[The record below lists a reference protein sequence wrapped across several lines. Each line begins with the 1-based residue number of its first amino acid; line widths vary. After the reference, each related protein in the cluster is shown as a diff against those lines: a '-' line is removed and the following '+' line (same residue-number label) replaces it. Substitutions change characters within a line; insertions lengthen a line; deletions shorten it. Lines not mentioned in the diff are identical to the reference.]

1 METAINTHTNKSLYA
16 KRPIWQWVALYI
28 VVGAIVYGALYLFF
42 INKGYGYMNMSSP
55 SQQTQ
60 QQNPY

>member
-1 METAINTHTNKSLYA
+1 METAINTHTKKSLYA
-16 KRPIWQWVALYI
+16 KRPIWQWVAIYI
-28 VVGAIVYGALYLFF
+28 VVGAIVYGAIYLFF
-42 INKGYGYMNMSSP
+42 INKGYGYTNMSYP